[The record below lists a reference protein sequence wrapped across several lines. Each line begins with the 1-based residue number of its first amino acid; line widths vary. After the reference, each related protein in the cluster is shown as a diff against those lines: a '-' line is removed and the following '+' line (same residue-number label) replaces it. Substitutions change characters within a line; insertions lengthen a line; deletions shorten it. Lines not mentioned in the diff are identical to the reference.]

1 VRRSQTEEDKIFEDE
16 SHDCQ
21 KSKLTN
27 SHLMTIDEKLNRLL
41 KLMPELETHKNRVK
55 FLKDEQKSMEESL
68 QSSQT
73 EITEVKALQ
82 SKVAE

>member
-1 VRRSQTEEDKIFEDE
+1 
-16 SHDCQ
+16 
-21 KSKLTN
+21 
-27 SHLMTIDEKLNRLL
+27 MTIDEKLNRLL